1 MDFSIFERVG
11 LVLFA
16 ALLVLFCSSCL
27 DTSAQVGVVDPDR
40 VMRHVEKMVSFGPHP
55 SGSEAQKQVG
65 SYIVEQLQSYGLEV
79 HTQAFQP
86 VTPLGRPE
94 MTNIWGALPGNK
106 ESVIILASHYDSKY
120 FEDFPFVGAND
131 PGSSS
136 AVLLELAR
144 ILTQE
149 NSTDYSLWFAFF
161 DGEEAVVDWTS
172 IDSLYGSRD
181 FVQMLKGRGL
191 LHRISALI
199 LLDMIGGKDLVLRKE
214 INSTNWL
221 NQIIWDKGNQLGF
234 GEIFQMRG
242 NTAAQDDHIP
252 FAAEGIPVVAII
264 DLNYAH
270 WHRRE
275 DTADKLSA
283 DYMSF
288 VGDVVLASLP
298 EIAQRLDIED

>member
-11 LVLFA
+11 LSLFT
-16 ALLVLFCSSCL
+16 ALLVLFCFSCL
-27 DTSAQVGVVDPDR
+27 GTSAQTGLVDPDR
-40 VMRHVEKMVSFGPHP
+40 AMGHVEKMVSYGPHP

-65 SYIVEQLQSYGLEV
+65 IYIVEQLQSYGLEV
-79 HTQAFQP
+79 HTQTFQP

-94 MTNIWGALPGNK
+94 MTNIWGVLPGNK

-181 FVQMLKGRGL
+181 YVQMLKSRGL

-214 INSTNWL
+214 MNSTDWL
-221 NQIIWDKGNQLGF
+221 NQIIWDQGNQLGF

-242 NTAAQDDHIP
+242 NTAASDDHLP
-252 FAAEGIPVVAII
+252 FAAEGIPVVDII
-264 DLNYAH
+264 DLGYAY
-270 WHRRE
+270 WHQRE
-275 DTADKLSA
+275 DTTDKLSA
-283 DYMSF
+283 DYMSI

-298 EIAQRLDIED
+298 EIAQRLDLED

>member
-11 LVLFA
+11 LSLFA
-16 ALLVLFCSSCL
+16 VLLVLSCFSCL
-27 DTSAQVGVVDPDR
+27 DTSAQIGLVDPDR
-40 VMRHVEKMVSFGPHP
+40 VMRHVERMVSYGPHP

-65 SYIVEQLQSYGLEV
+65 IYIVDQLQSYGLEV
-79 HTQAFQP
+79 HTQTFQP

-94 MTNIWGALPGNK
+94 MTNIWGVLPGNR

-131 PGSSS
+131 SGSSS
-136 AVLLELAR
+136 ALLLELAR
-144 ILTQE
+144 TLTQG

-161 DGEEAVVDWTS
+161 DGEEAVADWTS
-172 IDSLYGSRD
+172 ADSLYGSRE
-181 FVQMLKGRGL
+181 FVQMLKSRGL

-214 INSTNWL
+214 MNSTSWL
-221 NQIIWDKGNQLGF
+221 NQIIWDQGNQLGF
-234 GEIFQMRG
+234 GDIFQMRG
-242 NTAAQDDHIP
+242 YTAAQDDHLP
-252 FAAEGIPVVAII
+252 FAEEGIPVVDII
-264 DLNYAH
+264 DLDYAY
-270 WHRRE
+270 WHQRE

-283 DYMSF
+283 ENMGI

-298 EIAQRLDIED
+298 EIAKRLDTDD